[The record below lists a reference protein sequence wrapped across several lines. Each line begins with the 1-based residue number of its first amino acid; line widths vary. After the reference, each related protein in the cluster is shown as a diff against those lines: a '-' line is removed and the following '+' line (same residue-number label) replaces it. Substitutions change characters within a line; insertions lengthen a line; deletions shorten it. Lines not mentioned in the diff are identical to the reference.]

1 MATNNRELY
10 VSQMKKEA
18 AIAIKKL
25 NKYKKCKTEEY
36 QSISQNKMYP
46 ENNNNEYNFKEY

>member
-1 MATNNRELY
+1 
-10 VSQMKKEA
+10 MKKGA